1 MYCEE
6 GNGVFCID
14 VIILIVETSCLD
26 PPSTYLLSFP
36 QVVYLIINLSTFYCL
51 FLNLNYGAFPLLFLL
66 SLSLFLPP
74 FLSPF
79 SPLPLS
85 LFPFS
90 SLSLYLIPSPP
101 PSSLS
106 SLFLSGLLVSKHCG
120 VLGLAALV
128 QACPY
133 TIPEWLPG
141 VVDELSSH
149 LHDPAPIP
157 VSVYVCV

>member
-1 MYCEE
+1 MCQLLSLILSSHADTIYCTCIIIYMYCEE

-51 FLNLNYGAFPLLFLL
+51 FLNLNYGASPLLFLL

-101 PSSLS
+101 LLSLLYSS
-106 SLFLSGLLVSKHCG
+106 
-120 VLGLAALV
+120 
-128 QACPY
+128 Q
-133 TIPEWLPG
+133 
-141 VVDELSSH
+141 
-149 LHDPAPIP
+149 
-157 VSVYVCV
+157 VY